1 MDAECGNAWS
11 RIVGRDGLVSW
22 TQLDGCR
29 GQRWVS
35 VVGKCGHR
43 PWKHVVLCCGQ
54 GWVQNVDR
62 RGAVPWRCV
71 GLRCG
76 CWWANIVEERG
87 PMLWRYVEAC
97 CGRAWV
103 SYCGVPLWTR
113 LDEECGSPLP
123 ERVEIHLQSWV
134 STSWVQDCIDVARQS
149 LFHVGVVLAPLRGES
164 WACVMEV
171 CGRPSWAC
179 VVEERGPGIV
189 AMRGGVLWAPRT
201 QCVVVPRVDAHVVHV
216 AACIIR
222 LHVTRPRGVQV
233 GASRCVDSIAPK
245 RSHRKERKQ
254 EKKEK
259 IFCKTF
265 WKSNTYHHIC
275 ISSVRQTER
284 AN

>member
-1 MDAECGNAWS
+1 M
-11 RIVGRDGLVSW
+11 
-22 TQLDGCR
+22 
-29 GQRWVS
+29 
-35 VVGKCGHR
+35 
-43 PWKHVVLCCGQ
+43 
-54 GWVQNVDR
+54 
-62 RGAVPWRCV
+62 
-71 GLRCG
+71 
-76 CWWANIVEERG
+76 
-87 PMLWRYVEAC
+87 WRYVEAC

-171 CGRPSWAC
+171 RGRPSWAY
-179 VVEERGPGIV
+179 VVEKRGPGIV
-189 AMRGGVLWAPRT
+189 AMCGYVPWASRT

-259 IFCKTF
+259 IFCKMNDF
-265 WKSNTYHHIC
+265 S
-275 ISSVRQTER
+275 
-284 AN
+284 

>member
-1 MDAECGNAWS
+1 
-11 RIVGRDGLVSW
+11 
-22 TQLDGCR
+22 
-29 GQRWVS
+29 
-35 VVGKCGHR
+35 
-43 PWKHVVLCCGQ
+43 
-54 GWVQNVDR
+54 
-62 RGAVPWRCV
+62 
-71 GLRCG
+71 
-76 CWWANIVEERG
+76 
-87 PMLWRYVEAC
+87 MLWRYVEAC

-103 SYCGVPLWTR
+103 SYCGVPLWTM

-134 STSWVQDCIDVARQS
+134 STSWAQDCIDVARQS

-171 CGRPSWAC
+171 RGCPSWAC
-179 VVEERGPGIV
+179 VVGERGPGIV
-189 AMRGGVLWAPRT
+189 AMRGYVPWAPRT

-233 GASRCVDSIAPK
+233 GASRCVNSIAPK

-265 WKSNTYHHIC
+265 WFSDTYHHIC

>member
-1 MDAECGNAWS
+1 
-11 RIVGRDGLVSW
+11 
-22 TQLDGCR
+22 
-29 GQRWVS
+29 
-35 VVGKCGHR
+35 
-43 PWKHVVLCCGQ
+43 
-54 GWVQNVDR
+54 
-62 RGAVPWRCV
+62 
-71 GLRCG
+71 
-76 CWWANIVEERG
+76 
-87 PMLWRYVEAC
+87 MLWRYVEAC

-222 LHVTRPRGVQV
+222 LHVTGPRGVQV
-233 GASRCVDSIAPK
+233 GTVWRVG
-245 RSHRKERKQ
+245 
-254 EKKEK
+254 
-259 IFCKTF
+259 
-265 WKSNTYHHIC
+265 
-275 ISSVRQTER
+275 
-284 AN
+284 